1 MTEGQPGEMTASTF
15 QPTDAPALR
24 IGQRAPNFRARST
37 RGPIELAEFRGKW
50 VVLFS
55 HPADFTP
62 VCTSE
67 FVALARAEP
76 RFAALDCQLLAL
88 SVDSLFSHLAWIRMI
103 HDRFNVRVD
112 FPIIEDPT
120 LEIARAYGMIGA
132 DSPDAASVRA
142 TYFLDPD
149 GALRASTCYPSE
161 IGRSVDEMVRIL
173 AALRKTDKGAV
184 LTPADW
190 QDGDDLLRAPLHTID
205 DVLAS
210 ETASDW
216 FYATVPDAEKAG
228 K

>member
-1 MTEGQPGEMTASTF
+1 MTEGQSGEMSTTTF

-24 IGQRAPNFRARST
+24 IGQRAPDFRARST
-37 RGPIELAEFRGKW
+37 RGPIELTDFQGKW

-67 FVALARAEP
+67 FVALARAEA
-76 RFAALDCQLLAL
+76 RFAELNCQLLAL

-103 HDRFNVRVD
+103 HDRFNVRVA

-120 LEIARAYGMIGA
+120 LEIARAYGMIGS

-142 TYFLDPD
+142 TYFLDPN

-161 IGRSVDEMVRIL
+161 VGRSVDEMLRIL
-173 AALRKTDKGAV
+173 QALQKTDKGTV

-190 QDGDDLLRAPLHTID
+190 QEGDDLLRAPLHTID

-210 ETASDW
+210 ESASDW
-216 FYATVPDAEKAG
+216 FYATVPDNG
-228 K
+228 KPGA

>member
-1 MTEGQPGEMTASTF
+1 MSDSTF
-15 QPTDAPALR
+15 RPTDAPALR

-37 RGPIELAEFRGKW
+37 RGPIELSDFQGKW
-50 VVLFS
+50 VILFS

-76 RFAALDCQLLAL
+76 EFAARDCQLLAL

-103 HDRFNVRVD
+103 HDRFGVRIN

-120 LEIARAYGMIGA
+120 LEIAKAYGMIGA
-132 DSPDAASVRA
+132 DSPDAASVRS
-142 TYFLDPD
+142 TYFLDPN

-161 IGRSVDEMVRIL
+161 VGRSVDEMIRML
-173 AALRKTDKGAV
+173 SALQKTDKAPL
-184 LTPADW
+184 LTPAGW
-190 QDGDDLLRAPLHTID
+190 QEGDDLLRAPLHTID

-210 ETASDW
+210 DSATDW
-216 FYATVPDAEKAG
+216 FYATVPDERRAS
-228 K
+228 